1 MNTREFEIL
10 NKAKEN
16 GFEIYQK
23 SVLVKKGRLRWEY
36 FPQMKHNYEDV
47 ALNKPFMFNT
57 VKQNYDETQTVYQ
70 AVDLT
75 GNGSDWL
82 KEKDLIDYLKKRLD
96 EYTQDM

>member
-70 AVDLT
+70 AVDS
-75 GNGSDWL
+75 NNEKSNWL
-82 KEKDLIDYLKKRLD
+82 SESDLIDYLEKRFN
-96 EYTQDM
+96 EHAQDK